1 MTTVSPTRSKL
12 LYGTRPLAKAD
23 GVETIAVKVKL
34 LDSLDRP
41 VANTQVEL
49 VADRAGV
56 TIEQPPPTD
65 ENGLA
70 VGLVRATTPGPVSIR
85 AAVVSN
91 NDE

>member
-1 MTTVSPTRSKL
+1 MTTVSPARSKL

-23 GVETIAVKVKL
+23 GVDAIAVKVKL
-34 LDSLDRP
+34 LDSLDQP

-49 VADRAGV
+49 TADRDGI
-56 TIEQPPPTD
+56 TIEQPAPTD

-70 VGLVRATTPGPVSIR
+70 VGLVRATTPGPVNIR
-85 AAVVSN
+85 ASVVPN